1 MAQRRAYFCTV
12 RVLLPPTPS
21 PTCFSTS
28 RQHSDS
34 RTAVR
39 SCGSVNGGRPCG
51 TNTCS
56 HTPRSEPPH
65 ECSNPLYGKPATGEA
80 GFEPASQGSKG
91 PHAAIAPLPKAQ
103 RRYQRRPRRL
113 APVSDL
119 TVVILAAGE
128 GTRMRSATP
137 KVLHP
142 LLGRPLVL
150 WPVEA
155 ARRA

>member
-1 MAQRRAYFCTV
+1 MVDAPAARTHVRIRLGRNRLTNARTRSMGNRR
-12 RVLLPPTPS
+12 L
-21 PTCFSTS
+21 
-28 RQHSDS
+28 
-34 RTAVR
+34 
-39 SCGSVNGGRPCG
+39 GRPDS
-51 TNTCS
+51 NRHRKAPKARMLPLHHS
-56 HTPRSEPPH
+56 PR
-65 ECSNPLYGKPATGEA
+65 
-80 GFEPASQGSKG
+80 
-91 PHAAIAPLPKAQ
+91 AQ

-113 APVSDL
+113 APVADL

-155 ARRA
+155 ARRAGAQRIVVVDGPQRRLEAHLPQG